1 MVARKIITVEVAKS
15 EFRNFRDKG
24 VQFFQV
30 MKTCL
35 QDGDWDAV
43 LLNGVHA
50 AICLSDAVTTLC
62 LGKRS
67 SSKSHFD
74 ASTLLGQAVSQDEE
88 GRRNADRLAQ
98 ILNWKHDA
106 EYEPK
111 RATESEAYDFSK
123 IVERFMEWAR
133 IKLPKD

>member
-1 MVARKIITVEVAKS
+1 MVAKKLNSVQVPKVEYG
-15 EFRNFRDKG
+15 NYRDKG
-24 VQFFQV
+24 LQFFNV
-30 MKTCL
+30 MKSCL

-50 AICLSDAVTTLC
+50 SISLSDAITVFA
-62 LGKRS
+62 LGQRS
-67 SSKSHFD
+67 SSRSHLD
-74 ASTLLGQAVSQDEE
+74 AAGLLGQAVSQDPE

-111 RATESEAYDFSK
+111 RASEREAYDFAK

-133 IKLPKD
+133 SKLL

>member
-1 MVARKIITVEVAKS
+1 MTAKQIS
-15 EFRNFRDKG
+15 FVDVPKAEYRNFRDKG
-24 VQFFQV
+24 LQFFSV
-30 MKTCL
+30 MKSCL

-50 AICLSDAVTTLC
+50 AISLSDAMTVFV
-62 LGKRS
+62 LGRRS
-67 SSKSHFD
+67 SGKSHLD
-74 ASTLLGQAVSQDEE
+74 ASGLLSQAVSQESE

-111 RATESEAYDFSK
+111 RASEREAYDFAK
-123 IVERFMEWAR
+123 IVERFVEWVR
-133 IKLPKD
+133 TKLPT

>member
-1 MVARKIITVEVAKS
+1 MAAKKINTTDVSKGEY
-15 EFRNFRDKG
+15 RNYRDKG
-24 VQFFQV
+24 LQFFSV
-30 MKTCL
+30 MKSCL
-35 QDGDWDAV
+35 QDKDWDAA

-50 AICLSDAVTTLC
+50 SISLSDAVTVFA

-67 SSKSHFD
+67 SGSSHLD
-74 ASTLLGQAVSQDEE
+74 AAVLLSQAMGQDKE

-111 RATESEAYDFSK
+111 RASEREAYDFAK
-123 IVERFMEWAR
+123 IVERFVEWVR
-133 IKLPKD
+133 TRLPS

>member
-1 MVARKIITVEVAKS
+1 MAARKINTVDVPKTDY
-15 EFRNFRDKG
+15 RNFRDKG
-24 VQFFQV
+24 LQFFQV
-30 MKTCL
+30 MKSCL

-50 AICLSDAVTTLC
+50 AITLSDAVTAFS

-67 SSKSHFD
+67 SSKSHLD
-74 ASTLLGQAVSQDEE
+74 ASSLLGQAVSQDEE

-111 RATESEAYDFSK
+111 RATEAEAYDFAK
-123 IVERFMEWAR
+123 IVERFVDWVRGE
-133 IKLPKD
+133 LPA